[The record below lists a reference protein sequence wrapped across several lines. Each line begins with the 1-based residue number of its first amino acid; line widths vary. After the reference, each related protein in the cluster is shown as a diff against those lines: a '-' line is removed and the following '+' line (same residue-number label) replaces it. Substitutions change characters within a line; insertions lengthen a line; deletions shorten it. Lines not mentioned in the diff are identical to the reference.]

1 MDQLEDENYQL
12 KGIIKFKDEEI
23 VKLRQGVI
31 EGPLR
36 RYNLYMNPIVGD
48 DMFGTQFM
56 FGTKFMF
63 GTNRQFFLRFV
74 EAWCAFNTCI
84 NPKPETN

>member
-1 MDQLEDENYQL
+1 MDQLEDENNQL

-36 RYNLYMNPIVGD
+36 RYNLYMNPIVGND
-48 DMFGTQFM
+48 VCSAPNLCSAPSLCSAQIVSSF
-56 FGTKFMF
+56 
-63 GTNRQFFLRFV
+63 
-74 EAWCAFNTCI
+74 
-84 NPKPETN
+84 